1 MQINVAKERAFTR
14 VSVEGRLDAVTSK
27 DFEDRVVQVIDQGEK
42 NLLFDFASLDYI
54 SSAGLRALLTAKKK
68 LGGSGGKIVLA
79 GLKKPVHEV
88 IEIAGFT
95 PLFVIVASAEE
106 ARNQF

>member
-1 MQINVAKERAFTR
+1 MQMKVAKEGTFTR

-27 DFEDRVVQVIDQGEK
+27 EFEDRVVQEINQGEK
-42 NLLFDFASLDYI
+42 HLLFDFASLDYI
-54 SSAGLRALLTAKKK
+54 SSAGLRALLMAKKK

-79 GLKKPVHEV
+79 GLKKPVREV
-88 IEIAGFT
+88 VEIAGFT

-106 ARNQF
+106 ARNEF

>member
-1 MQINVAKERAFTR
+1 MQMSVAKEGTYTR

-27 DFEDRVVQVIDQGEK
+27 EFEDRVVQAIDQGEK
-42 NLLFDFASLDYI
+42 HLLFDFASLDYI

-79 GLKKPVHEV
+79 GLKKTVHEV

-95 PLFVIVASAEE
+95 PLFVIAESAEE
-106 ARNQF
+106 ARKQF

>member
-1 MQINVAKERAFTR
+1 MSVANEGTYTR

-27 DFEDRVVQVIDQGEK
+27 EFEDRVMQVIDSGEK
-42 NLLFDFASLDYI
+42 YLLFDFTSVDYI

-79 GLKKPVHEV
+79 GLKKQVQEV
-88 IEIAGFT
+88 LEIAGFT
-95 PLFVIVASAEE
+95 PLFVITASTEE
-106 ARNQF
+106 GRNQF